1 MTRKIKKIPLLI
13 TKSENIEG
21 LLTLESA
28 NKYKVG
34 LIESI
39 NFKTFC
45 ALNNQTSNY
54 DNNYVIL
61 TKTRSFTYEEPFTY
75 ESIFETDEK
84 IIRGGTYYY
93 DIVYTGSKSDL
104 EKLTLSKLG
113 QIFPDD
119 ESLDEYMVLFKKFSK
134 QNNQAFDEIKKIN
147 EESQKYPSKTIKN
160 NPNSE
165 RGMAIYKGLIRQT
178 NKIDKMLLKLFENY
192 PKKIY
197 TIKR

>member
-1 MTRKIKKIPLLI
+1 M
-13 TKSENIEG
+13 
-21 LLTLESA
+21 
-28 NKYKVG
+28 
-34 LIESI
+34 
-39 NFKTFC
+39 
-45 ALNNQTSNY
+45 
-54 DNNYVIL
+54 IL

-119 ESLDEYMVLFKKFSK
+119 GSLDEYMGLFRNFSEENK
-134 QNNQAFDEIKKIN
+134 LVFYEIKKIK
-147 EESQKYPSKTIKN
+147 EDEQKYSAKTIEN

-165 RGMAIYKGLIRQT
+165 RGLAIYNNLIRHT
-178 NKIDKMLLKLFENY
+178 RRVDEMLLEIYESIGYNGKPD

-197 TIKR
+197 TIKRNSLK